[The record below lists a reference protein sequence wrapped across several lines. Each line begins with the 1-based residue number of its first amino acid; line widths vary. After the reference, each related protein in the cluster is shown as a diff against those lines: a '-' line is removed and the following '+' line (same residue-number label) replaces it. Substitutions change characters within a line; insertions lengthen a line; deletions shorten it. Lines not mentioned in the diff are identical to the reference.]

1 MAEESSTQASISR
14 IIMLVEALFE
24 VLTFS
29 HAYCLLLALI
39 QFSCPPFFPTL
50 FKFYPSLFFA
60 LYFLSI

>member
-1 MAEESSTQASISR
+1 MAEESSTQASILR

-39 QFSCPPFFPTL
+39 QFSCPSFFPAL
-50 FKFYPSLFFA
+50 FKFYPS
-60 LYFLSI
+60 